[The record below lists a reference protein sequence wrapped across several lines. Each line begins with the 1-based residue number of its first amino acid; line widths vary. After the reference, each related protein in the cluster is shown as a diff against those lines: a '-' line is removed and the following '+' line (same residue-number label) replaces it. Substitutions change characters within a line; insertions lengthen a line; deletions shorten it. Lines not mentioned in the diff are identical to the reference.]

1 MNLRGYLKIFYIK
14 LLCCTSNCVI
24 FKFLCEYF
32 LYKLE
37 RMISG
42 TRCTRNIPSDS
53 RSMEP
58 IIATIIIIAIVLIVG
73 MAVAY
78 WMGSMA
84 GLYTRF
90 EQLEI
95 KTIYATKVTR
105 SSDNVEYFVIYLA
118 VENKGTAAA
127 TIEID
132 NILIND
138 VPLKE
143 VRREGVTTQYWYSNE
158 EPSSLPLP
166 ADENEVVKNSPQP
179 GAPLDATAVPVSI
192 TIGPGETYYIIIAI
206 PAYASIADTGTVASG
221 VTIEV
226 KLHTAGGREYM
237 KPITLP

>member
-1 MNLRGYLKIFYIK
+1 
-14 LLCCTSNCVI
+14 
-24 FKFLCEYF
+24 
-32 LYKLE
+32 
-37 RMISG
+37 MISG
-42 TRCTRNIPSDS
+42 TRCTRDALSDL

-58 IIATIIIIAIVLIVG
+58 IIATVIIVAIVLIVG

-78 WMGSMA
+78 WMGGIA

-95 KTIYATKVTR
+95 KAIYAAKESTT
-105 SSDNVEYFVIYLA
+105 NTEYFVIYMA

-143 VRREGVTTQYWYSNE
+143 VTKEGAKTQYWYSE
-158 EPSSLPLP
+158 EMPSDISPSDNP
-166 ADENEVVKNSPQP
+166 QTGNPQP
-179 GAPLDATAVPVSI
+179 NTWLDATSVPVSI
-192 TIGPGETYYIIIAI
+192 TIDPGETYYILIAI
-206 PAYASIADTGTVASG
+206 PVDASIAGAGTVTSG